1 MNELTEGT
9 ALTCAQCGA
18 PVSAMHRQAGYRLT
32 RCRRCSALLQINSER
47 TATKV
52 MTIETPGIICPLCTH
67 VNPESQPPAPQQY
80 CNNCA
85 AALKKPCRA
94 CGQPVALIDNFCGR
108 CRADQTGAAGA
119 VFERPAAPVPPMPN
133 FGFPTGNPYPMGMP
147 PILPPN
153 VPIYPSQPQLPAQ
166 SSRVVYNPA
175 LGLGPQVYN
184 GNATPAT
191 VNTNPMQAQALTF
204 VQSSQANNAIAPID
218 DSATNAIVESKRQ
231 KTGHAAIAA
240 GTVSGVIAL
249 LNVGSYGYGYYGYY
263 SAAYGAHAF
272 WNVVAAGFLFLTVC
286 LMTYRARLGG
296 QQEQR
301 GIKVY
306 DSQDAHHITT
316 INGGGNKLAT
326 RPFQTPMGLTV
337 SFLGG
342 MGLVIGMMTG
352 GLGGVISWG
361 MAELFL
367 GGGFLVFA
375 FIASWILKQ
384 LGLND

>member
-9 ALTCAQCGA
+9 PLTCAQCGA

-52 MTIETPGIICPLCTH
+52 MTIEMSGVICPLCTH
-67 VNPESQPPAPQQY
+67 VNPDSNLPQQF

-85 AALKKPCRA
+85 TALKKPCRA
-94 CGQPVALIDNFCGR
+94 CANPVALIDNFCGR
-108 CRADQTGAAGA
+108 CRADQTGAAGPS
-119 VFERPAAPVPPMPN
+119 FERPATV
-133 FGFPTGNPYPMGMP
+133 MP
-147 PILPPN
+147 PAPTAFGLPPINGYNAIVPPN
-153 VPIYPSQPQLPAQ
+153 VPIYSSQPQLPMQ
-166 SSRVVYNPA
+166 TSRVVYNPA

-191 VNTNPMQAQALTF
+191 PAVPMMANPMQAQALTF
-204 VQSSQANNAIAPID
+204 VQSAQAHTALTPID
-218 DSATNAIVESKRQ
+218 ESQSRAIVESKRQ
-231 KTGHAAIAA
+231 KVSHAAIAS

-249 LNVGSYGYGYYGYY
+249 LNMGSGYSYYY
-263 SAAYGAHAF
+263 SSGYYGAHAF

-286 LMTYRARLGG
+286 LMTYRARLGT
-296 QQEQR
+296 QQER

-306 DSQDAHHITT
+306 DSQDARNVTT
-316 INGGGNKLAT
+316 LNGSNNKLAT

-342 MGLVIGMMTG
+342 MGLVIGMMTN
-352 GLGGVISWG
+352 GLSGVIGWG

-375 FIASWILKQ
+375 FVAAWVLKQ